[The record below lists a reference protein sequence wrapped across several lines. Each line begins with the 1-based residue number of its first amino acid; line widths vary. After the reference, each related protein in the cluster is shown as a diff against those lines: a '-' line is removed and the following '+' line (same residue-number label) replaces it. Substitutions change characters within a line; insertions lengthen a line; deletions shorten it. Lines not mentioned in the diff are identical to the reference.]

1 MFSVQQA
8 CIMMIKGMFF
18 YFKTSRAVSG
28 VELKNFSIFPDEEE
42 VHWYLPLSLPYLRL
56 SNQQVCIY
64 ARARA
69 QNPYSSFISIF

>member
-42 VHWYLPLSLPYLRL
+42 V
-56 SNQQVCIY
+56 
-64 ARARA
+64 
-69 QNPYSSFISIF
+69 